1 MSGPLHYA
9 SRSDALPSDALSD
22 RQLDVNCEAMLK
34 GLPKVD
40 WPAAH
45 VLSDQL
51 AVNANE
57 QRFEAFYDLL
67 LDTLARLASVR
78 AKGQGGADERAL
90 ADRLIPEHRLAAWA
104 ALWEQLLRD
113 KNEAQELNLDKK
125 ALILGAVARLEAV
138 ARG

>member
-1 MSGPLHYA
+1 
-9 SRSDALPSDALSD
+9 
-22 RQLDVNCEAMLK
+22 MLK
-34 GLPKVD
+34 GLPKID

-67 LDTLARLASVR
+67 LDTLARLAAVR
-78 AKGQGGADERAL
+78 ATGRGGADEQAL
-90 ADRLIPEHRLAAWA
+90 AERLIPEHRLPAWA

-125 ALILGAVARLEAV
+125 ALILGAIARLEAA